1 MSNVAFVI
9 YVLQDDCAGQGT
21 ELLGRASVVPAIRG
35 YDPLHGELG
44 QYLHAEGYG
53 PGAWSFK
60 DFYLGIGQLSTAK
73 EDIGVPI
80 KVVHKQWPF

>member
-1 MSNVAFVI
+1 VALVI

-21 ELLGRASVVPAIRG
+21 ELLGRVAVVPAEQG
-35 YDPLHGELG
+35 VDSFHGELG
-44 QYLHAEGYG
+44 RYLLKEEYG
-53 PGAWSFK
+53 PGGWYFK

-80 KVVHKQWPF
+80 NVVHKQWPL